1 MTTINRPSFHL
12 AAALFAAFVFALFA
26 SAPVRA
32 EIHCAG
38 GHCSCTG
45 DKDCNTMFT
54 HLCTDTGGSC
64 EKTTDT
70 CSCTQKAAVSSG
82 GSGGTIKKHPVG
94 AATTNTMKQQ

>member
-1 MTTINRPSFHL
+1 MTKSKRPLIHL
-12 AAALFAAFVFALFA
+12 ATALLAFLGLAVFA
-26 SAPVRA
+26 SAPGRA

-38 GHCSCTG
+38 GHCNCSG